1 MTAAATGPGIDTVG
15 LVEVAVAL
23 PVFGTFTYRDPRA
36 ARAGGTVAPGSQ
48 VVVPFG
54 GRTVTGFVLGPALP
68 APDGATAPRAIESIV
83 AGAPAFDED
92 VLGLCRWAAEY
103 YHAPLGEMLRAGLP
117 QGERAVAIRSVR
129 VTPRGAQALADRVRV
144 AAPAAPQ
151 LAWEGLAPPTALEEP
166 GGSAQAA
173 TILRALVEAKGELP
187 LRALLRRFPR
197 AAADLRRLE
206 SAELI
211 ETGDEVRDRRREPTE
226 AFVLPSPVEAATSA
240 NSAHP
245 AGREEISPRA
255 LRRRA
260 VLAAVE
266 GQPLGTP
273 LSRFSP
279 TERAHIHALVRLG
292 WLRIQHRLRAT
303 SGPPARPEA
312 DTGMGAGNGPS
323 AAVRPEALRA
333 GSAVASTSPFVVGAV
348 AAGAVPTPTSAQRD
362 AIAAIAGS
370 LGRGFATFLLRGVT
384 GSGKTEV
391 YLRAIAEARAAGR
404 GALVLVPEIALT
416 PQLAARFRARF
427 GDDVA
432 VLHSGLPPRER
443 LAAWRRLRSGEV
455 GIALGARSA
464 VFAPVRALGIVVVD
478 EEHDGSFK
486 QDEGVRYNG
495 RDLAIVRAQRA
506 GAVAVLGSA
515 TPSLESF
522 RNAEAGRYR
531 SLLLPERATPR
542 PLPPVEIVDLR
553 RFPPGP
559 DGLLSPVLSE
569 AIAVNLAA
577 GQQTILFLNRRG
589 FSTFILCR
597 GCGNALRC
605 AHCSV
610 SLTYH
615 QGRNRLVCHYC
626 GTHQAVPDA
635 CPACRQP
642 ALERLGTGTERAEA
656 VVRERFPGARVA
668 RLDRDTAGPAGS
680 PRAGARGRADAS
692 GPLAVDG
699 HGHTDGAGGQGDGG
713 GLEGVLRGMNAGSID
728 ILIGTQMV
736 TKGHDFGGVTLVG
749 VLQPDQ
755 AMHLPDFRATERV
768 FQLLEQ
774 VAGRAGRGDRPGR
787 VLIQTYLPEHPAIM
801 AVTTH
806 DYEGFVRAE
815 LAARRTLGYPPF
827 TRMTVLRLDAADE
840 AAARDGARLVADRA
854 ALAGGAALTVRGPAP
869 APIARIRGRFRFQVW
884 LASVERAPLGAATV
898 AALGVKLPGGV
909 AMAVDVDPQSSL

>member
-1 MTAAATGPGIDTVG
+1 VTVAASSGTDAGS

-23 PVFGTFTYRDPRA
+23 PVFGTFTYRDPRP
-36 ARAGGTVAPGSQ
+36 GSVVAPGSQ

-54 GRTVTGFVLGPALP
+54 ARTVTGFVLGRADPSGPP
-68 APDGATAPRAIESIV
+68 APVSAAVPREIESIV
-83 AGAPAFDED
+83 GGLPAFDEEM
-92 VLGLCRWAAEY
+92 LALCRWAAEY

-117 QGERAVAIRSVR
+117 QGERAVAVRSVR
-129 VTPRGAQALADRVRV
+129 LTARGARALAERAADSAASGAATTGRTEPDRSTSGLLWSPVDLDAGRGGAV
-144 AAPAAPQ
+144 AAGDAEGPRPPHS
-151 LAWEGLAPPTALEEP
+151 EGLL
-166 GGSAQAA
+166 GGPRLRAQDLLQAIA
-173 TILRALVEAKGELP
+173 DARGELSLRALGKRLP
-187 LRALLRRFPR
+187 G
-197 AAADLRRLE
+197 AAATLRRLE
-206 SAELI
+206 SAGLV
-211 ETGDEVRDRRREPTE
+211 ETGDEVQDRRREPVET
-226 AFVLPSPVEAATSA
+226 FVSPAADTPTA
-240 NSAHP
+240 A
-245 AGREEISPRA
+245 AAARATISPRA
-255 LRRRA
+255 RARRA
-260 VLAAVE
+260 VLARVDDAPGGV
-266 GQPLGTP
+266 PLGA
-273 LSRFSP
+273 FSP
-279 TERAHIHALVRLG
+279 AERAHVHVLVRLG
-292 WLRIQHRLRAT
+292 LLRLEHRA
-303 SGPPARPEA
+303 
-312 DTGMGAGNGPS
+312 PS
-323 AAVRPEALRA
+323 
-333 GSAVASTSPFVVGAV
+333 SAVASGASPGPAGT
-348 AAGAVPTPTSAQRD
+348 AASSARSGAVPTPTPAQGE
-362 AIAAIAGS
+362 AIAAIVGH
-370 LGRGFATFLLRGVT
+370 LGRGYATFLLRGVT

-391 YLRAIAEARAAGR
+391 YLRAIAEARAMGR

-443 LAAWRRLRSGEV
+443 LAAWRRLRAGEV

-478 EEHDGSFK
+478 EEHDSSFK

-506 GAVAVLGSA
+506 EAVAVLGSA

-522 RNAEAGRYR
+522 RNAELGRYR

-553 RFPPGP
+553 RWPPGP
-559 DGLLSPVLSE
+559 DGLLSPILAE

-589 FSTFILCR
+589 FSTFVLCR
-597 GCGNALRC
+597 ACGHAIRC
-605 AHCSV
+605 AHCAV

-626 GTHQAVPDA
+626 GTHEAVPER

-656 VVRERFPGARVA
+656 IVRARFPDARVA
-668 RLDRDTAGPAGS
+668 RLDRDTAAGDGTATRAAARGPAA
-680 PRAGARGRADAS
+680 PPPPGR
-692 GPLAVDG
+692 
-699 HGHTDGAGGQGDGG
+699 DGG
-713 GLEGVLRGMNAGSID
+713 GAPGGGGLDRVLRGMASGHLD

-755 AMHLPDFRATERV
+755 SMHLPDFRATERV

-787 VLIQTYLPEHPAIM
+787 VLIQTYLPEHPAVV
-801 AVTTH
+801 AVMNH
-806 DYEGFVRAE
+806 DYEGFVRGE
-815 LAARRTLGYPPF
+815 LRSRRSLGYPPY
-827 TRMTVLRLDAADE
+827 TRMTVLRLDAALE
-840 AAARDGARLVADRA
+840 AAGREGAILVAEHATR
-854 ALAGGAALTVRGPAP
+854 AGGPAVVLRGPAP

-884 LASVERAPLGAATV
+884 LASVERAGLAAATA
-898 AALGVKLPGGV
+898 AALAVKLPREV
-909 AMAVDVDPQSSL
+909 RLAVDVDPQSSL

>member
-1 MTAAATGPGIDTVG
+1 VTGAATGPGTDTGG

-23 PVFGTFTYRDPRA
+23 PVFGTFTYRDPRM
-36 ARAGGTVAPGSQ
+36 ARAGAPPVAPGSQ

-54 GRTVTGFVLGPALP
+54 GRTVTGFVLGPA
-68 APDGATAPRAIESIV
+68 AASEGAATPRAIESIV
-83 AGAPAFDED
+83 DGAPAFDED

-129 VTPRGAQALADRVRV
+129 LTPLGAQTLADPVRTV
-144 AAPAAPQ
+144 VVPAPQ
-151 LAWEGLAPPTALEEP
+151 LAWQGLAPLAPPTVLGEP
-166 GGSAQAA
+166 GGSGSAA
-173 TILRALVEAKGELP
+173 SILRALVEAKGEMP
-187 LRALLRRFPR
+187 LRALVRRFPR
-197 AAADLRRLE
+197 AAGDLRRLE
-206 SAELI
+206 AAGLV

-226 AFVLPSPVEAATSA
+226 AFVLPASAEAASPGSRA
-240 NSAHP
+240 
-245 AGREEISPRA
+245 EVSPRA

-266 GQPLGTP
+266 GQPDGTP

-279 TERAHIHALVRLG
+279 TERAHVHALVRLG
-292 WLRIQHRLRAT
+292 WLRVEHRPRAT
-303 SGPPARPEA
+303 GPLARADAEIATDAGIGASG
-312 DTGMGAGNGPS
+312 
-323 AAVRPEALRA
+323 AAVRSEALRA
-333 GSAVASTSPFVVGAV
+333 GSAGASRSPFFVGA
-348 AAGAVPTPTSAQRD
+348 AGAGAVPTPTSAQRE

-370 LGRGFATFLLRGVT
+370 LGRGFVTFLLRGVT

-404 GALVLVPEIALT
+404 GALILVPEIALT

-553 RFPPGP
+553 RWPPGP

-626 GTHQAVPDA
+626 GTHQPVPDT
-635 CPACRQP
+635 CPTCRQP

-668 RLDRDTAGPAGS
+668 RLDRDTAGPPGGG
-680 PRAGARGRADAS
+680 PRAGAGGRADAS
-692 GPLAVDG
+692 GP
-699 HGHTDGAGGQGDGG
+699 AGGEAGQG
-713 GLEGVLRGMNAGSID
+713 GLEGVLRGMNAGNID

-787 VLIQTYLPEHPAIM
+787 VLIQTYLPEHPAIT

-827 TRMTVLRLDAADE
+827 TRMTVLRLDATDE

-854 ALAGGAALTVRGPAP
+854 ALAGGTAITIRGPAP

-898 AALGVKLPGGV
+898 AALGVKLPSGV

>member
-1 MTAAATGPGIDTVG
+1 VTVAASSGTDGGS

-23 PVFGTFTYRDPRA
+23 PVFGTFTYRDPRP
-36 ARAGGTVAPGSQ
+36 GSVVAPGSQ

-54 GRTVTGFVLGPALP
+54 ARTVTGFVLGRAAPSGLP
-68 APDGATAPRAIESIV
+68 SPVSAAAPREIESIV
-83 AGAPAFDED
+83 GGLPAFDEEM
-92 VLGLCRWAAEY
+92 LALCRWAAEY

-129 VTPRGAQALADRVRV
+129 LTARGARVLAESAAPGAETTRVETTGRKDPVRSTTGLLWSPLDMEGGRGGEVAAGDAGGPGPAGLPVGARFRLQGLLQSLAD
-144 AAPAAPQ
+144 A
-151 LAWEGLAPPTALEEP
+151 
-166 GGSAQAA
+166 GGEMS
-173 TILRALVEAKGELP
+173 LRALAKRLP
-187 LRALLRRFPR
+187 GAALGLRG
-197 AAADLRRLE
+197 LE
-206 SAELI
+206 SAGLI
-211 ETGDEVRDRRREPTE
+211 ETGDEVHDRRREPVET
-226 AFVLPSPVEAATSA
+226 FVSHAVATPTVAAA
-240 NSAHP
+240 RA
-245 AGREEISPRA
+245 AISPRA
-255 LRRRA
+255 RGRRA
-260 VLAAVE
+260 VLARVDDAAGGV
-266 GQPLGTP
+266 PLGA
-273 LSRFSP
+273 FSP
-279 TERAHIHALVRLG
+279 AERAHVHTLVRLG
-292 WLRIQHRLRAT
+292 LLRLEHR
-303 SGPPARPEA
+303 PPSTRPV
-312 DTGMGAGNGPS
+312 PPI
-323 AAVRPEALRA
+323 AVPVFAPGLV
-333 GSAVASTSPFVVGAV
+333 SSAV
-348 AAGAVPTPTSAQRD
+348 AAGAPGPAGTAESASRSSAVPTPTRAQGE
-362 AIAAIAGS
+362 AIAAIVGH
-370 LGRGFATFLLRGVT
+370 LGRGYATFLLRGVT

-391 YLRAIAEARAAGR
+391 YLRAIAEARAMGR
-404 GALVLVPEIALT
+404 GALVMVPEIALT

-478 EEHDGSFK
+478 EEHDSSFK

-506 GAVAVLGSA
+506 EAVAVLGSA

-522 RNAEAGRYR
+522 RNAELGRYR

-553 RFPPGP
+553 RWPPGP
-559 DGLLSPVLSE
+559 DGLLSPILAE

-589 FSTFILCR
+589 FSTFVLCR
-597 GCGNALRC
+597 ACGHAIRC
-605 AHCSV
+605 AHCAV

-626 GTHQAVPDA
+626 GTHEAVPER

-656 VVRERFPGARVA
+656 IVRARFPDARIA
-668 RLDRDTAGPAGS
+668 RLDRDTAGEGTA
-680 PRAGARGRADAS
+680 RAARGTADPTDRD
-692 GPLAVDG
+692 GPP
-699 HGHTDGAGGQGDGG
+699 GG
-713 GLEGVLRGMNAGSID
+713 GLDRVLRGMASGHLD

-755 AMHLPDFRATERV
+755 SMHLPDFRATERV

-787 VLIQTYLPEHPAIM
+787 VLIQTYLPEHPAVV
-801 AVTTH
+801 AVMNH
-806 DYEGFVRAE
+806 DYEGFVRGE
-815 LAARRTLGYPPF
+815 LQSRRSLGYPPY
-827 TRMTVLRLDAADE
+827 TRMTVLRLDAALE
-840 AAARDGARLVADRA
+840 AAGRESAILVAERA
-854 ALAGGAALTVRGPAP
+854 TRAGGPAVVLRGPAP

-884 LASVERAPLGAATV
+884 LASVERGALAAATA
-898 AALGVKLPGGV
+898 AALAVKLPREV
-909 AMAVDVDPQSSL
+909 RLAVDVDPQSSL